1 MSYPSKTEMQDE
13 MQQDF
18 PALIQDAPL
27 ATSFVRASEQKWM
40 SMKEEIYRL
49 YIVNGYS
56 LNTVM
61 FLIHH
66 EHNFKAR

>member
-1 MSYPSKTEMQDE
+1 MQDE

-27 ATSFVRASEQKWM
+27 ATSSVRASKQQKWM

-49 YIVNGYS
+49 YIVNGHS
-56 LNTVM
+56 LNKVM
-61 FLIHH
+61 FLIYH